1 MLLGRSDGHEAI
13 ERPQTRNIVGI
24 EDSQFIN
31 KCFLPS
37 ATWACSGWVHR
48 TRLTAPSS
56 TFRVTAHPSTLV
68 GWGPGTKW
76 SLNPKGCVQSKPHV
90 IRAYS
95 TYLIHNRPKTLFWL
109 EITGRDAF
117 SHTLN
122 VTATVGSPIWNLGK
136 LWIDWTIGVISGKG
150 VRGHRCLW
158 QVALG
163 WVAAAQQTFAEKNP
177 KMAKGKHF
185 YLNNKTVFIFSAT
198 RGIVLEQRW
207 AN

>member
-95 TYLIHNRPKTLFWL
+95 TYLIHNRQKTLFLVRNYRKRCILSHLECHCYCWIAYLKSWQAVNWL
-109 EITGRDAF
+109 
-117 SHTLN
+117 N
-122 VTATVGSPIWNLGK
+122 
-136 LWIDWTIGVISGKG
+136 
-150 VRGHRCLW
+150 HRCHQW
-158 QVALG
+158 QGGQRSPMLVTG
-163 WVAAAQQTFAEKNP
+163 CSG
-177 KMAKGKHF
+177 MSGCR
-185 YLNNKTVFIFSAT
+185 SAN
-198 RGIVLEQRW
+198 VCWKEP
-207 AN
+207 